1 MKKLL
6 TVTGLMLV
14 VFAGTAVA
22 ADALKSGPQAGE
34 KVPGPFEPLNI
45 NGEAANQKNCLFCQ
59 YGQSP
64 VAMVFAR
71 EVTPEV
77 KALIAKLDACTE
89 ANKGCDMGGCVIFC
103 SDAKG
108 LEKQLQELAKDAKLK
123 SCILAI
129 ENQAGPEEYKI
140 AKDADVT
147 VLVYKSRVVKANF
160 AFKKGEFKEKDIEKI
175 LAEVAKLTTK

>member
-1 MKKLL
+1 MIKL
-6 TVTGLMLV
+6 VNVAALMLV
-14 VFAGTAVA
+14 AFVGSAVA
-22 ADALKSGPQAGE
+22 ADALKSGPQVGD

-45 NGEAANQKNCLFCQ
+45 NGDAANTKNCLYCQ
-59 YGQSP
+59 YGQAP

-77 KALIAKLDACTE
+77 KTLVAKLDACTE
-89 ANKGCDMGGCVIFC
+89 ANKGCDMGGCVVFC

-108 LEKQLQELAKDAKLK
+108 LEKQLQDLAKDAKLK

-129 ENQAGPEEYKI
+129 ENQTGPEEYKI
-140 AKDADVT
+140 AKDAEVT

-160 AFKKGEFKEKDIEKI
+160 TFKKGEFKEKDIDKV
-175 LAEVAKLTTK
+175 LAEVAKITK